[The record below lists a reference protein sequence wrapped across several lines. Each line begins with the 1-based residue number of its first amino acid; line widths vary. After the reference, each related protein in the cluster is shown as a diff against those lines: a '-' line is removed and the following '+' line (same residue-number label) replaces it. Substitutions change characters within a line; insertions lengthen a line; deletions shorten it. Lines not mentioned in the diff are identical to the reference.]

1 MTQGKKKKRA
11 ANRSIMLAKKIIIK
25 DGGTVSRGAAPGSVP
40 RAPPPGPFLSSAWQ
54 QPPLS
59 ASCPIAVPWLRGLS
73 FPALACGLR
82 GPSSRRSRSPLEHLP
97 SDPGGLDA
105 SSLACA
111 LLRGASTPALPPAGP
126 PRRSGGAGAAA
137 RPPPRR
143 RPPPHRGPGAA
154 PAPRAPRCARSTP
167 LALGERSRSQLL
179 PGR

>member
-1 MTQGKKKKRA
+1 M
-11 ANRSIMLAKKIIIK
+11 
-25 DGGTVSRGAAPGSVP
+25 
-40 RAPPPGPFLSSAWQ
+40 
-54 QPPLS
+54 
-59 ASCPIAVPWLRGLS
+59 PWLRGLS

-126 PRRSGGAGAAA
+126 QRRSGGAGASA

-143 RPPPHRGPGAA
+143 RPPPPGPGRRRRAGGREQRQPRGPRGALA
-154 PAPRAPRCARSTP
+154 LSRWLWVSVPAPSCFQEGKRCRW
-167 LALGERSRSQLL
+167 ALLFPSRSQEHDGGHPGPRIKSAGFQRTVITLL
-179 PGR
+179 FLNHLFFNKRNAK